1 MANRKI
7 TDNEWEKIFEEMFGE
22 IDVEFILMQLMGVYP
37 MFLSIKTTRKEL
49 EEMFDGIDEDGWKID

>member
-1 MANRKI
+1 MANRKT
-7 TDNEWEKIFEEMFGE
+7 TDDEWEKMFEEMFGE

-49 EEMFDGIDEDGWKID
+49 EEMFDGIGEDGWKID